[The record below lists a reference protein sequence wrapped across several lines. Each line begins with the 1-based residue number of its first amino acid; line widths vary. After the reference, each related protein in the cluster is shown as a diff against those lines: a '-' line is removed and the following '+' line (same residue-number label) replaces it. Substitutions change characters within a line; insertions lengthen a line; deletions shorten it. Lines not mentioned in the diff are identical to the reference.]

1 MRAKVNLRPIAV
13 WLMIIAAECVHGL
26 LRELFLEASLG
37 DRVTHQ
43 IGVAIGSALVVA
55 ITFATVRWMRVETT
69 RWLLGVGALWMV
81 LTFAFDALV
90 GRFLADGNFERLF
103 ADYDPRRGG
112 LMLVGMVVLALTPLT
127 TARLLGVADDSLKN
141 AGEQG

>member
-1 MRAKVNLRPIAV
+1 MNLRPLAV
-13 WLMIIAAECVHGL
+13 WLIIIMAECVHGL

-43 IGVAIGSALVVA
+43 IGVVVGSALVVA
-55 ITFATVRWMRVETT
+55 ITFATARWMRVETT

-81 LTFAFDALV
+81 LTLIFDALA

-112 LMLVGMVVLALTPLT
+112 LMLVGMTVLALAPLIA
-127 TARLLGVADDSLKN
+127 ARLLGIEDRSLKH
-141 AGEQG
+141 ADEHD